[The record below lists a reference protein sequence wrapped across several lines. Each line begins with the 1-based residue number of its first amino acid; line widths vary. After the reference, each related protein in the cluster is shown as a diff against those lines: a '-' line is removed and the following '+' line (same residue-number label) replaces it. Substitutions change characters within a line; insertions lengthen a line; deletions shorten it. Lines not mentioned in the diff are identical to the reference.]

1 MLASAAHLERSGI
14 RILRPTPAAAAA
26 LADVQTV
33 IDAVFDRPLSDYV
46 AMAAPA
52 YYEVVLEAQNRVN
65 AGGFVARFVDAER
78 DSLGMTLGPGEMSAQ
93 RITYLRAV
101 RPAVHVGEDNV
112 GFHRESF
119 FSPDLA
125 RAFNIWVPLRGVT
138 PENALQYVPESQTI
152 PDRDIATVNLGE
164 ANSRVARFS
173 AGHRVGMLYD
183 EKRIVGGVDL
193 SRTVRLVVPLGSY
206 ALFDANLIHGAGV
219 NQGVD
224 IRFSLDFRVITASEV
239 RQNADNFAA
248 GGTYFDVVPRREP
261 MV

>member
-46 AMAAPA
+46 AMATPA

-152 PDRDIATVNLGE
+152 PDPTSPRSTSARPTAGSPGSRPAIASACSMTRSGSSAV
-164 ANSRVARFS
+164 STS
-173 AGHRVGMLYD
+173 AG
-183 EKRIVGGVDL
+183 
-193 SRTVRLVVPLGSY
+193 PY
-206 ALFDANLIHGAGV
+206 A
-219 NQGVD
+219 
-224 IRFSLDFRVITASEV
+224 SSFRS
-239 RQNADNFAA
+239 AA
-248 GGTYFDVVPRREP
+248 TPCSTP
-261 MV
+261 I